1 LAESIVMQKRRSA
14 GFLGVILLAL
24 LPMARAAAADPSY
37 QPGMDLPSFDY
48 RNFDLP
54 RPRPR
59 FCQEACLADQR
70 CKAWTFVR
78 MGTLGPLASCWLK
91 SQVPEARPDPC
102 CVSGVR

>member
-1 LAESIVMQKRRSA
+1 MQRQHVA
-14 GFLGVILLAL
+14 GFLRVMFLVA

-37 QPGMDLPSFDY
+37 QPGMDLPGSDY

-59 FCQEACLADQR
+59 FCQEACLADQSCR
-70 CKAWTFVR
+70 AWTFVR

-91 SQVPEARPDPC
+91 SQVPEARPDSC
-102 CVSGVR
+102 CVSGAR